1 MRRTDKRLSD
11 PECRDVLE
19 EIIKMVIDT
28 YKKPLRDG
36 FHSRMAQEG
45 FDLTMIFMN
54 RGMLVPGE
62 EGEQR
67 KIDLREAADGEKE

>member
-1 MRRTDKRLSD
+1 MRKTDKELSD
-11 PECRDVLE
+11 PECRDLVE
-19 EIIKMVIDT
+19 EILKMVIDT

-54 RGMLVPGE
+54 RGMLVPGDDN
-62 EGEQR
+62 EQT
-67 KIDLREAADGEKE
+67 KIDL